1 MPNINLEKI
10 HNVIIDTGN
19 ILYINDIMKKPNQNT
34 SEELVDAINFTLKE
48 FQGYASVNSQLDQS
62 VVVSR
67 HNSNLKIS
75 EYELED
81 LKIGFKVFLNSDN
94 QTLLSEAIVKALT
107 LLKVDAIN
115 DVIVTL
121 KEKSSED
128 EKDDLQKI
136 QLVWKVL
143 EDLVEVGQIKQ
154 IGVADVEERTFKALH
169 EWAKVK
175 PSIIQV
181 NLATC
186 CVVPPTLQTFC
197 KENDIKLLTHS
208 DAADMLPAESIQN
221 IFGKPLLLQWA
232 LRFLIHVKCRGVLTT
247 KGYLLNFIKQ

>member
-1 MPNINLEKI
+1 MPNINLESI
-10 HNVIIDTGN
+10 HNVIVDTGN

-34 SEELVDAINFTLKE
+34 SEELVDAINFTMKE
-48 FQGYASVNSQLDQS
+48 CLGYTSMNSQSDKS
-62 VVVSR
+62 VVISR

-75 EYELED
+75 EYELAD
-81 LKIGFKVFLNSDN
+81 LKIGFKIFLNTDN
-94 QTLLSEAIVKALT
+94 QTLLSEAIGKALT

-115 DVIVTL
+115 DAIVTL
-121 KEKSSED
+121 KQKSSED

-136 QLVWKVL
+136 KSMWKVL
-143 EDLVEVGQIKQ
+143 EDLVEVGKIKQ

-186 CVVPPTLQTFC
+186 CIVPPTLQAFC

-221 IFGKPLLLQWA
+221 LFGKPLLLQWA
-232 LRFLIHVKCRGVLTT
+232 LRFSIHVKCRGVLTT